1 MEVLWWQKGQNDVI
15 TYSSMHFFLS
25 MQAEHMPT
33 ALIEEIFLWQFYDS
47 VLLGLG
53 SSKEYVINIT
63 EVIFLS
69 IAKS

>member
-1 MEVLWWQKGQNDVI
+1 
-15 TYSSMHFFLS
+15 MHFFLS